1 MCRNAKV
8 GFGAEHLPQQQKTK
22 RSYMMIEKLPEI
34 QIHSCAKINEK
45 LNEVIDAVNK
55 LETMAKN
62 TNTVLESLVEENNI
76 HEKQIDELQMKV
88 EPEDKGY
95 IKLDNDSLQ
104 KFLKAHPEYNNK
116 GVIEIPKKEPAD
128 PYAEQRK
135 WIGKVCWFWDEEEEE
150 KIFGI
155 LTTIDSDCGL
165 SDMCPYWNGTTS
177 NWFEHCE
184 PVKPTDSII
193 YKGGDNE

>member
-1 MCRNAKV
+1 
-8 GFGAEHLPQQQKTK
+8 
-22 RSYMMIEKLPEI
+22 MIEKLVTQKLTIAGKKYEYPDTT
-34 QIHSCAKINEK
+34 ALVGKINE
-45 LNEVIDAVNK
+45 LVDAVNGILDYAP
-55 LETMAKN
+55 LEMA
-62 TNTVLESLVEENNI
+62 
-76 HEKQIDELQMKV
+76 MKA

-184 PVKPTDSII
+184 PVKPDSEII
-193 YKGGDNE
+193 YHGE